1 MGHKQKGTG
10 QLDRKKTKS
19 FKWIW
24 GPKICTSKENRSR
37 KRQVLSIVG
46 HQVPSFREETGQ
58 RYQISKH
65 QQQQN
70 IKRSTT
76 TKYKNIK
83 FHHSGRKQD
92 KDIKHQNK
100 NNNKI
105 SQQNST
111 FREERGQGGELQLA
125 GEGDDQ

>member
-1 MGHKQKGTG
+1 M
-10 QLDRKKTKS
+10 
-19 FKWIW
+19 
-24 GPKICTSKENRSR
+24 
-37 KRQVLSIVG
+37 LSIVG

-70 IKRSTT
+70 IKKSTT
-76 TKYKNIK
+76 TKYENIK

-92 KDIKHQNK
+92 KEIKHKSIYNT
-100 NNNKI
+100 KI
-105 SQQNST
+105 SNLQVST

-125 GEGDDQ
+125 GEGNDQ

>member
-1 MGHKQKGTG
+1 M
-10 QLDRKKTKS
+10 
-19 FKWIW
+19 
-24 GPKICTSKENRSR
+24 
-37 KRQVLSIVG
+37 LSIVG

-83 FHHSGRKQD
+83 FHLSGRKQD
-92 KDIKHQNK
+92 IKHQNIY
-100 NNNKI
+100 NTKI
-105 SQQNST
+105 SNLQVST